1 MPIPSSLPRERRSI
15 FHWGEAVLCP
25 SPIPMGDPL
34 ELNIIN
40 PLDYPGWDEL
50 LLTNEN
56 CSFFHSSSWARVLC
70 ESYKY
75 KPLYFTSIRNG
86 GLSDLIP
93 VIEIQSLLTGR
104 RGVSLPFT
112 DYCQPIISD
121 KNHFKEIIDNLIV
134 YGKKA
139 GWKYVE
145 WRGGEGY
152 FQDTIQSS
160 FYYGHTLDL
169 TQNEQELLSRFRS
182 STKRNINK
190 AVKEGVIIAICNS
203 FKSIK
208 EFYRLNCITRKHHG
222 LPPQPFYFFKK
233 IYEHIISKKKG
244 FVVLASF
251 QQKVISGAVYLHFG
265 NKAIYKYGA
274 SDRRYQHMRA
284 NNLVMWEAI
293 KWFGQNGF
301 KEFSFGRTE
310 PENEGLLQF
319 KRGWVAKEETINYY
333 KFDLPKNAFIK
344 DSSKI
349 RSSYSFFQKLPMPLL
364 KLAGWLFYR
373 HVG

>member
-1 MPIPSSLPRERRSI
+1 MRGP
-15 FHWGEAVLCP
+15 V
-25 SPIPMGDPL
+25 

-40 PLDYPGWDEL
+40 PLEYPGWDEL

-93 VIEIQSLLTGR
+93 IMEIKSLLTGR

-121 KNHFKEIIDNLIV
+121 KSHFKEIIDYIID
-134 YGKKA
+134 YGKRV
-139 GWKYVE
+139 GWKYIE

-152 FQDTIQSS
+152 FQDTIHST

-169 TQNEQELLSRFRS
+169 TQNEQELISSFRS

-190 AVKEGVIIAICNS
+190 AVKEGVTIDICNS

-208 EFYRLNCITRKHHG
+208 EFYRLNCKTRKHHG

-233 IYEHIISKKKG
+233 IYEHITSKKKG

-251 QQKVISGAVYLHFG
+251 KQRAISGAVYFHFRDQ
-265 NKAIYKYGA
+265 AIYKYGA
-274 SDRRYQHMRA
+274 SERRHQHLRA

-293 KWFGQNGF
+293 KWFKQNGF

-310 PENEGLLQF
+310 PENTGLLQF
-319 KRGWVAKEETINYY
+319 KRGWGTEEKTIFYY
-333 KFDLPKNAFIK
+333 KYDLKNAAFKK
-344 DSSKI
+344 DHSRAKT
-349 RSSYSFFQKLPMPLL
+349 SYALFKNMPSPLL
-364 KLAGWLFYR
+364 KLAGTLLYR